1 MMERDLKYNLN
12 RPIRI
17 SAITYGTAKLYSH
30 HKFLFHL
37 CESTTTRKEG
47 GLDFTAIGGK
57 RQGHEV
63 PQSLRVE
70 PGAKHPVW
78 KTQLMG

>member
-1 MMERDLKYNLN
+1 MPMLRSIKRLV
-12 RPIRI
+12 
-17 SAITYGTAKLYSH
+17 AITAPFVSRPEI
-30 HKFLFHL
+30 
-37 CESTTTRKEG
+37 ESTTTRLAG

-57 RQGHEV
+57 RQGREV

-78 KTQLMG
+78 KTQSMSRTWMADNFYR